1 MLISKKLN
9 DAMNAQIG
17 DELMASNQ
25 YLNIAAYFDSETL
38 PELAAFFF
46 RQSDEERMHA
56 LKFVRYILDAGGTVA
71 VPAMEAPTTEIG
83 SAEAAAQMALDWEI
97 EVTNKIN
104 ALMDI
109 AVEEKD
115 YIAQEFLH
123 WFVNEQLEEVSSM
136 DGLLSVIRR
145 AGEKQ
150 LLMVENYVS
159 RQAAAAPEEDE
170 EA

>member
-56 LKFVRYILDAGGTVA
+56 LKFVRYVLDAGGTVA

-97 EVTNKIN
+97 EVTKKIN

-136 DGLLSVIRR
+136 DSLLSVIRR

-159 RQAAAAPEEDE
+159 RLASAAAEETE